1 MFRKSI
7 TPEGSHMLTADAA
20 SRAEVPNDLNAFWLP
35 YTPNR
40 SFKQRP
46 RLIAKAKDMHFYTPE
61 GRSILDATAALWC
74 CNAGHNRQ
82 PIVEAIQRQAG
93 ELDFAPNFQFAHP
106 LAFQLSSRIASLA
119 PGDLDNVF
127 LCNSGSEA
135 ADTALKI
142 AIAYH
147 NVRGQGA
154 RQRLIGR
161 ERGYHGSG
169 FGGISVGGM
178 VNNRK
183 FFGGLLG
190 GVDHLPATYNREH
203 QAFTKGEPEWGG
215 HLAEALEGIVTLHD
229 GSNIAA
235 VIVEPMAG
243 STGVLPAPKGYLQK
257 LRAICDKY
265 GILLIFDEVITG
277 FGRLGHNFAADRYG
291 VIPDMITFAK
301 GITSGTVP
309 MGGVIVRKGIYDAFM
324 SGPEHAI
331 ELFHGYTYSGHPLA
345 CAAALA
351 TLDVY
356 RDENLFERVK
366 TLEPIW
372 ADAIMALKGLPH
384 VVDIRCVGLTGAIDL
399 APIPGNPGLR
409 GYRLLEHSFHEEGIM
424 LRLSGDTIELT
435 PPFIISEAQIAEI
448 MDKVAASIKMVA

>member
-1 MFRKSI
+1 
-7 TPEGSHMLTADAA
+7 MLTAEGAA
-20 SRAEVPNDLNAFWLP
+20 RAEIPNDLNAFWLP
-35 YTPNR
+35 FTPNR
-40 SFKQRP
+40 SFKKRP
-46 RLIAKAKDMHFYTPE
+46 RLISKSKDMHYYTPE
-61 GRSILDATAALWC
+61 GRAILDATAALWC
-74 CNAGHNRQ
+74 CNAGHNRK

-93 ELDFAPNFQFAHP
+93 ELDFSPTFQFAHP
-106 LAFQLSSRIASLA
+106 LAFQLASRIASLA
-119 PGDLDNVF
+119 PADLDHVF
-127 LCNSGSEA
+127 FCNSGSEA

-142 AIAYH
+142 SIAYH
-147 NVRGQGA
+147 NVRGQGS
-154 RQRLIGR
+154 RQRLLGR
-161 ERGYHGSG
+161 ERGYHGVG

-183 FFGGLLG
+183 YFGGLLT
-190 GVDHLPATYNREH
+190 GVDHLPATYNRQH

-215 HLAEALEGIVTLHD
+215 HLAEALEGLVTLHD

-243 STGVLPAPKGYLQK
+243 STGVLPPPKGYLQK

-277 FGRLGHNFAADRYG
+277 FGRLGYPFAAERYG
-291 VIPDMITFAK
+291 VVPDMITFAK
-301 GITSGTVP
+301 GVTSGTVP

-324 SGPEHAI
+324 NGPEHAI

-345 CAAALA
+345 CAAGLA

-372 ADAIMALKGLPH
+372 ADAIMGLKDLPN

-399 APIPGNPGLR
+399 APIAGSVGLR
-409 GYRLLEHSFHEEGIM
+409 GYKLLEHSFHEEGIM

-435 PPFIISEAQIAEI
+435 PPFIISEDQIGEV
-448 MDKVAASIKMVA
+448 MDKVASSIKAVA